1 MRKILIPTLFAVSL
15 VVAGCTSTP
24 SKKKKDSTSNTA
36 QDTSSETHDST
47 SSPVLTSDTSTTS
60 TISATSVAPG
70 TSGTSGT
77 GTSATSEVPPT
88 GEFTVSIPLAGP
100 TFVNE
105 SGFPYSG
112 GVEINSKLASA
123 QTNFQKYLT
132 YIRNKAGDDNV
143 ITSAVSENTWIQ
155 YSVNGDI
162 ITHTT
167 LGTAKNNGYFT
178 WNSDYLITKVEAH
191 VRPYWKYNGSTGSN
205 NHDPESEF
213 LIDGVSHILVNV
225 ADSEIP
231 EIQTVEYT
239 PPTGAKTFT
248 MRNGGTDTSRI
259 FVEELVITFFR

>member
-1 MRKILIPTLFAVSL
+1 MRKILIPTLFAVTL

-24 SKKKKDSTSNTA
+24 SKKKKDSTSNTV
-36 QDTSSETHDST
+36 QDTSYQTHDSA
-47 SSPVLTSDTSTTS
+47 SSPVLTLDTSITS

-70 TSGTSGT
+70 TS

-100 TFVNE
+100 TFVSE
-105 SGFPYSG
+105 GGFPYSG

-132 YIRNKAGDDNV
+132 YIRNQAGDDGV

-155 YSVNGDI
+155 TSVNGDV

-167 LGTAKNNGYFT
+167 LGTAKNKGYFT

-191 VRPYWKYNGSTGSN
+191 VRPYWKYNGQTDSN
-205 NHDPESEF
+205 NHDSESEF

-231 EIQTVEYT
+231 EIQTVEYI

-248 MRNGGTDTSRI
+248 IRNGGTGTSRI